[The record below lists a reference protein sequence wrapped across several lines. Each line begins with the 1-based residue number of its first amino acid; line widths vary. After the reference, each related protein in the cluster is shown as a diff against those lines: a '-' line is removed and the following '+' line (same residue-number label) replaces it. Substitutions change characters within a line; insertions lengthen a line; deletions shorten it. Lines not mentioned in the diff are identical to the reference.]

1 MLFRS
6 DVFNILLQLLDD
18 GRLTDSKGR
27 VVNFKNTVVIMTSN
41 VASQNIMEEF
51 SQTGSL
57 EEKYEKINQIAINEL
72 SMYFKPEFLN
82 RVDDIIVFHP
92 LTKENIAEIARL
104 LINGVAKRLA
114 ELPIGLEVDDNAIDL
129 IVQSGFD
136 VTFGARPMKRAV
148 QRMIENLV
156 AESIIKGET
165 KPNTNIHLT
174 AKDGKIV
181 IK

>member
-1 MLFRS
+1 
-6 DVFNILLQLLDD
+6 
-18 GRLTDSKGR
+18 
-27 VVNFKNTVVIMTSN
+27 
-41 VASQNIMEEF
+41 
-51 SQTGSL
+51 
-57 EEKYEKINQIAINEL
+57 
-72 SMYFKPEFLN
+72 MYFKPEFLN

-165 KPNTNIHLT
+165 IYF
-174 AKDGKIV
+174 
-181 IK
+181 IKQYY